1 VVAEDVQANP
11 MARVVQLLNDLKL
24 QVEKDGEKEKV
35 LYEKFMCWC
44 ESGGAEE
51 EESLRVQKERIERL
65 HPAIA
70 SAEEQVATLTDQIS
84 EIAQDIAAH
93 EQAKRGADAL
103 RGKEEETY
111 KTESENL
118 KQSIAALKKAI
129 AVLQKAR
136 DAASFMQAASAVK
149 VALTPF
155 SQSTVVRTILEDR
168 QIVALLNVGSAGSAK
183 EFLQTSGGAQFAPD
197 HILGVLQGLLDAF
210 THDLSNT
217 EKTEADAV
225 AAYNSLVSSKGEEL
239 RAAHAMS
246 RQVTEEKTGLAA
258 QLARDKDDIAAT
270 QVSFAQDQTAFANR
284 KAECETKTQQFH
296 ARQQAR
302 LEEQLAINE
311 AVAVLMQDDVHV
323 TFQKT
328 ASRAPMSFLQL
339 QAGPAKDPHDVL
351 VYIQEL
357 AKANPGKPVL
367 AQLAARLGSMDGGS
381 FDRVIQVINK
391 QIEIIDMEQADDD
404 QKFTWCKSEGA
415 KLAQTQKVKKDEIAD
430 LTAQIGN
437 IDGDLKML
445 KDEASTLAKETD
457 ELDRLLADAGR
468 QRADESSSFD
478 EGIAELKAAQQALVK
493 AIQVLEGFYGQQALL
508 QAETA
513 ARQPQSNVQISTE
526 YYEGSDPPP
535 TPTGDYTGA
544 PGGQNILKLLATL
557 GEDLVKEEEM
567 QRKDEETAK
576 EAYNALAA
584 QTATNRK
591 LKSEQLLMRREQ
603 IATLEQNQDML
614 TNDLDSAKEL
624 LGELRS
630 RELDLA
636 KDCYILDEY
645 DRRKSLRGGEGEAM
659 KKAIQILS

>member
-1 VVAEDVQANP
+1 
-11 MARVVQLLNDLKL
+11 
-24 QVEKDGEKEKV
+24 
-35 LYEKFMCWC
+35 
-44 ESGGAEE
+44 
-51 EESLRVQKERIERL
+51 
-65 HPAIA
+65 
-70 SAEEQVATLTDQIS
+70 
-84 EIAQDIAAH
+84 
-93 EQAKRGADAL
+93 
-103 RGKEEETY
+103 
-111 KTESENL
+111 
-118 KQSIAALKKAI
+118 
-129 AVLQKAR
+129 
-136 DAASFMQAASAVK
+136 
-149 VALTPF
+149 
-155 SQSTVVRTILEDR
+155 
-168 QIVALLNVGSAGSAK
+168 
-183 EFLQTSGGAQFAPD
+183 
-197 HILGVLQGLLDAF
+197 
-210 THDLSNT
+210 
-217 EKTEADAV
+217 
-225 AAYNSLVSSKGEEL
+225 
-239 RAAHAMS
+239 
-246 RQVTEEKTGLAA
+246 
-258 QLARDKDDIAAT
+258 
-270 QVSFAQDQTAFANR
+270 
-284 KAECETKTQQFH
+284 
-296 ARQQAR
+296 
-302 LEEQLAINE
+302 
-311 AVAVLMQDDVHV
+311 
-323 TFQKT
+323 
-328 ASRAPMSFLQL
+328 
-339 QAGPAKDPHDVL
+339 
-351 VYIQEL
+351 
-357 AKANPGKPVL
+357 
-367 AQLAARLGSMDGGS
+367 
-381 FDRVIQVINK
+381 VIQVINK

-645 DRRKSLRGGEGEAM
+645 DRRKSLRGGEREAM
-659 KKAIQILS
+659 NKAIQILS